1 MFENLSKRKKNNLTS
16 QRVKIILSNPIDS
29 KKLSKSIINYRNHR
43 NKPFLLTKETVN
55 KLFNLS
61 NKKKWINMSIN
72 NIKLNYFNRK
82 FLKDI
87 LKNGWIKQNIKIHRP
102 NDIFYKKDNI
112 DMILNIETNRVTI
125 LIDKKLKMKDIYCSN
140 IFELNRILNLI
151 KK

>member
-1 MFENLSKRKKNNLTS
+1 MFENISKRKSNRLIS
-16 QRVKIILSNPIDS
+16 PRKIILSDFIGS
-29 KKLSKSIINYRNHR
+29 KELKKSGYNFRYHR
-43 NKPFLLTKETVN
+43 KKTSFLTKKIVN
-55 KLFNLS
+55 RLFNLS

-87 LKNGWIKQNIKIHRP
+87 LKDGWIKQNIKIHRP
-102 NDIFYKKDNI
+102 SDIFYKKDNI

-125 LIDKKLKMKDIYCSN
+125 LIDKKLKIKDISCSN